1 MLWGGLVRPL
11 PINHSL
17 EPKDAIDMNPLAGC
31 KDVKK
36 FRLSFWLL
44 TVCCVVVYGDVI
56 PFNNVASTLLL
67 ERDFFKYQ
75 PHKKCALDFP
85 DQCPSETNQPNSFCE
100 TGHDYEPPLKNGVD
114 GKKIRLLGQ
123 GLL

>member
-1 MLWGGLVRPL
+1 MVSDTFRFHCVCVCLLACLDASVVPPPPQMLWGGLVRPL

-17 EPKDAIDMNPLAGC
+17 EPKDGIDMNPLAGC

-75 PHKKCALDFP
+75 PHKKVSHSVIHREL
-85 DQCPSETNQPNSFCE
+85 
-100 TGHDYEPPLKNGVD
+100 V
-114 GKKIRLLGQ
+114 
-123 GLL
+123 